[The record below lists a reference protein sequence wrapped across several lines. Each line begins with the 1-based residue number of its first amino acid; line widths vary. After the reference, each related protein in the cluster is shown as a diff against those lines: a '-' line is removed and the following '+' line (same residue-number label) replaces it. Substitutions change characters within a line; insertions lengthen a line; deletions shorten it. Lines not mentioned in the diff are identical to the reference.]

1 METHRSGSTFHFP
14 SICSSGIAQCL
25 ILKTRGVKDFTESFR
40 CMNLSDFV
48 AFPPQ
53 LPKNHMQAG
62 LICPSLVCCP
72 SATRLHAESIQKC
85 AFAFV
90 YALSYAATLCAS
102 VFVSSSRGTA
112 ERRWWRVLGTVK
124 PTSSTTIGPWWGS
137 SSTRTST
144 PSVQVRDVTPPP
156 PCFCSVVVF
165 LWRSQTLVKFS
176 ANAST
181 RHSELS
187 NSRSKS
193 AALSNL

>member
-1 METHRSGSTFHFP
+1 MTLQSCSRCRESLSVLLGTHGYFKLVTLVYTIPVWSPLSHHSKNNIRP
-14 SICSSGIAQCL
+14 
-25 ILKTRGVKDFTESFR
+25 
-40 CMNLSDFV
+40 NSDFY
-48 AFPPQ
+48 P
-53 LPKNHMQAG
+53 LPCSLKNFYQTTV
-62 LICPSLVCCP
+62 S
-72 SATRLHAESIQKC
+72 TRLHAELIQKC

-156 PCFCSVVVF
+156 PCFCSAVVF

-176 ANAST
+176 ANAT
-181 RHSELS
+181 THHSDLS